1 MENSCEFS
9 LHNRLREDLLGCATW
24 KNSGPYFYY
33 LMIKRIISSTKAAVT
48 VMTDRI
54 KNMKLTAFP
63 GEINHYSNR
72 STENGDFKVGH
83 N

>member
-1 MENSCEFS
+1 
-9 LHNRLREDLLGCATW
+9 
-24 KNSGPYFYY
+24 
-33 LMIKRIISSTKAAVT
+33 MIKRIISSTKAAVT